1 MREDRK
7 ITLLRAAWQLLNK
20 QKEAH
25 YVLEILNETVFY
37 DDAECDGSCLMD
49 DIEHELGA
57 QLRPPLEPV
66 EPS

>member
-1 MREDRK
+1 MKREDRK

-25 YVLEILNETVFY
+25 YVLDILNETVFY
-37 DDAECDGSCLMD
+37 DEAECDGSCLMD
-49 DIEHELGA
+49 DIEHELGDK
-57 QLRPPLEPV
+57 LKIVEPV